1 MNESDNELSKT
12 NSLNNLVGNSYE
24 QFEESQNSNEDNKS
38 EEEEQQPQT
47 PKSENSIEDIENEE
61 PNEEPNED
69 IKKKYPYDIEYSKSE
84 IIEQINKIFLNNAQ
98 FSSIEND
105 YFISQQ
111 KIISILT
118 KSKVISKD
126 LINRSEVDVILKSIN
141 KSSKY
146 NLIDFINFLTR
157 LVHTIYKEDF
167 EEHPKEVM
175 NFFFCSFFNNVD
187 DFLNNEI
194 SNNYI
199 EKPMSNNCTVKTIE
213 TIITPL
219 F

>member
-61 PNEEPNED
+61 PNED

-118 KSKVISKD
+118 K
-126 LINRSEVDVILKSIN
+126 
-141 KSSKY
+141 
-146 NLIDFINFLTR
+146 
-157 LVHTIYKEDF
+157 
-167 EEHPKEVM
+167 
-175 NFFFCSFFNNVD
+175 
-187 DFLNNEI
+187 
-194 SNNYI
+194 
-199 EKPMSNNCTVKTIE
+199 
-213 TIITPL
+213 
-219 F
+219 